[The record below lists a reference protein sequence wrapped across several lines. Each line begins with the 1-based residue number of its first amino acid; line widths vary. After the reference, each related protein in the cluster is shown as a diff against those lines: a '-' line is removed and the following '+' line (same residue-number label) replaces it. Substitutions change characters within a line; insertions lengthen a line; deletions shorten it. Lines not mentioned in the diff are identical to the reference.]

1 MIFNGGGAVEKPVS
15 SSSSIEDALENF
27 LYNMYLNL
35 MEAGHSMVDIDNQD
49 MNFYIG
55 MLAYKSKK
63 EEAKTQNKMDAQGL

>member
-1 MIFNGGGAVEKPVS
+1 
-15 SSSSIEDALENF
+15 
-27 LYNMYLNL
+27 MYLNL

-63 EEAKTQNKMDAQGL
+63 EEAKTLNKMDAQGL